1 MTIPDIVVVSR
12 EEFLVAKDRVATAPP
27 CEKLQRL
34 YTSLFKDYE
43 CFSKSEHSLPN
54 QGSFSHTSQHS
65 NNHSSNSNKF
75 STRNNNSNNHH
86 TTNSKYLNKGHF
98 NNHHSYG
105 GQKSSSY
112 HGSSSLRPS
121 KPITKVFDSSLT
133 NDPMGEVKKKLK
145 GLLNIINKNNYK
157 KVVSK
162 VKSILNQENAQT
174 VYEIIL
180 SNTCNQVF
188 YINVFIVLIM
198 ELIAFMPSTQE
209 VCRTVVNTFIENF
222 IYQKEYIMVYNDV
235 SDGITS
241 DYDVFC
247 AQQKHKS
254 MITSKN
260 LVIVEFLKKSFSKK
274 WTVQSYADGLL
285 NSLNNLNTDAIV
297 NSNISLETNTD
308 IILTLLKDLKNVDKR
323 IKLDTSIIA
332 RLFNYSYNQRITFM
346 AQDIIS
352 LEWQGIGQY

>member
-1 MTIPDIVVVSR
+1 MTTPDIVVVSKD
-12 EEFLVAKDRVATAPP
+12 EFLVAKERVAIAPP

-43 CFSKSEHSLPN
+43 CFSKSEHSVPH
-54 QGSFSHTSQHS
+54 QGSFTHTTHH

-75 STRNNNSNNHH
+75 QGRNNNSNNHH

-98 NNHHSYG
+98 NNHHTYG
-105 GQKSSSY
+105 SQKSSNH
-112 HGSSSLRPS
+112 HGNGSLRPS

-133 NDPMGEVKKKLK
+133 NDPMGEVKKKMK

-162 VKSILNQENAQT
+162 VKAIITPDNAEI
-174 VYEIIL
+174 VYTIIL
-180 SNTCNQVF
+180 VNTCNQVY
-188 YINVFIVLIM
+188 YIHVFITLIM
-198 ELIAFMPSTQE
+198 ELLAFMPATQE
-209 VCRTVVNTFIENF
+209 TCVTVVNTFIENF
-222 IYQKEYIMVYNDV
+222 IYKKEYIMVNDGV
-235 SDGITS
+235 SGGINN
-241 DYDVFC
+241 DYDCFC
-247 AQQKHKS
+247 VQQKHKS

-285 NSLNNLNTDAIV
+285 ETLNDMHTGANDNNVTELF
-297 NSNISLETNTD
+297 LETNTD
-308 IILTLLKDLKNVDKR
+308 IILTLLKDLKNVDKK

-332 RLFNYSYNQRITFM
+332 KLFQRNYNQRITFM

-352 LEWQGIGQY
+352 MEWRVKT

>member
-12 EEFLVAKDRVATAPP
+12 DEFLVAKDRVATAQPV
-27 CEKLQRL
+27 EKLQRL
-34 YTSLFKDYE
+34 YASLFKDH
-43 CFSKSEHSLPN
+43 EHSLPN
-54 QGSFSHTSQHS
+54 QGSFTHATQHGN

-75 STRNNNSNNHH
+75 SARTNNSNNYHS
-86 TTNSKYLNKGHF
+86 TNSKYLNKGHF
-98 NNHHSYG
+98 TNNHNNGS
-105 GQKSSSY
+105 QKSSNY
-112 HGSSSLRPS
+112 HGNSNIRPS

-162 VKSILNQENAQT
+162 VKVILTLENAQT

-180 SNTCNQVF
+180 ANTCNQVF

-198 ELIAFMPSTQE
+198 ELIAFLPTTQE
-209 VCRTVVNTFIENF
+209 ICRTVVNTFIENF
-222 IYQKEYIMVYNDV
+222 IYKKEYMMIYNDV
-235 SDGITS
+235 LDSTNS
-241 DYDVFC
+241 DYNVFC

-285 NSLNNLNTDAIV
+285 ESLNNIQTDAII
-297 NSNISLETNTD
+297 NSSISLETNTD
-308 IILTLLKDLKNVDKR
+308 IILTLLKDLKNVDKK
-323 IKLDTSIIA
+323 IKLDTAIIA
-332 RLFNYSYNQRITFM
+332 RLLNYSYNQRITFM
-346 AQDIIS
+346 VQDIIS
-352 LEWQGIGQY
+352 LEWQGIV